1 MSTLKAAGVEER
13 PGIVCMSPQ
22 SATSQPAPVYA
33 RTARTGTVKP
43 VGALSSSGSCDSERW
58 VFAMQIG
65 TVPRPCASKRWMSFS
80 AAWSRKMPSAPYARL
95 AMASILSAIGASSG

>member
-1 MSTLKAAGVEER
+1 MSTLKAAGVAES

-43 VGALSSSGSCDSERW
+43 VGALRSVGSCESERC

-65 TVPRPCASKRWMSFS
+65 TLPRPCSVKRLMSFS
-80 AAWSRKMPSAPYARL
+80 AAARK
-95 AMASILSAIGASSG
+95 